1 MNAVNSLHLTSA
13 TDLQAIPTQTPDSPA
28 QPTPVNT
35 PAVTLPSPFKGAQ
48 ALQQALGDQGNWH
61 NLAQA
66 LNTVA
71 QALPENADKNA
82 VLAAL
87 KSQQMDIHPVSS
99 YPLQSSQASKPTAS
113 LEAFITEKGLALPKT
128 RNHLIYLAD
137 AVAQRALQHP
147 LGNFGGGL
155 SWPIPLSVEDQSRI
169 GTLVDKN
176 TADLPGLPLADV
188 RKGALG
194 YLLNAIDPPLATA
207 ELQDPAKALE
217 KLVVSPAAQAL
228 GQAIQTQ
235 LSGIPTATSV
245 NDYVLAAINLGLNH
259 SAILEPRRN
268 SVAGFDL
275 AKEQHW
281 GKPASFIINSL
292 GCHLVSEGKATNAT
306 AKLATHLL
314 LVRAAPE
321 LLVRDI
327 PASVVYGSQAWANFS
342 IAVAKVEA
350 EAPGTAANMTFAQ
363 IMKAVDGSGA
373 TAPESAQKAALVDWA
388 IASGVMAKSG
398 DDTYTPTQLETVR
411 TLFNQ
416 QQSERM
422 IASGLLDTPTPSR
435 KEIALA
441 KLKQQFGE
449 TVPFE
454 EKLLRLDEPGTP
466 YAEPLYNPHR
476 RPAGLHS
483 MLDIAMMELGDTKWK
498 TTDSRIPLE
507 AINAPLKLEV
517 NKAFNHQFAQAI
529 QARQKGI
536 GTTIKHL
543 IAQLPLTDR
552 QNLEHGKLEFF
563 QKKTY
568 ALGMNFTSKTLH
580 DKDNTL
586 LVKATGVN
594 GETVYKIDIQKGE
607 ISTVPGRELT
617 RKREREANK
626 EEKIEPF
633 TPTNTNEAALNQT
646 PQDGASTTPSSFSST
661 RTQSIADVFVEH
673 LDIDSKDVVKH
684 AKGASTFDKQKEH
697 EWAVADFFLNL
708 VPLRS
713 AIVNFQNGNY
723 LDGATDLV
731 MDVLGFLTAG
741 AATAAKV
748 AKVGATAAS
757 TAVKAAKV
765 AKIIGVG
772 TINAFNPAGGLGD
785 LLVGAGRAMI
795 SGAKTTARG
804 VRSVGRAGLS
814 LVSDT
819 INNARGASGNYDLLK
834 AASKEHGPALIG
846 SFQSAGRNIEGV
858 AILRNDN
865 WYHYNPI
872 TNQPYGPPIKDFT
885 PIRGS
890 RTHAIAAGGQYER
903 IHAKLYENVINA
915 QTPEKIRDYNRG
927 YINGSLESL
936 PDYYP
941 NISTDE
947 LKKLASKPNRSPEE
961 IGTLSKAIKQSQIED
976 AKYHSYLLMNDVQA
990 PGVKVTPVSQTYY
1003 LAHVDITSKGEC
1015 AGLVNT
1021 MALAIQYGKEKQ
1033 LMKNFYR
1040 AADLASPQAIKF
1052 NQDLRDFQDIVGRTH
1067 TFHMGKTP
1075 KKVDYQEII
1084 DDLTN
1089 SPTSK
1094 TIRIASED
1102 HAMLAGIKVENGK
1115 TEWFFYDPDSGFVEF
1130 ETLRSMQEGLEKTLN
1145 SGGIAAS
1152 QKTSKSQTGARE
1164 YHISEFHTGDIV
1176 ADGVDEFAVAN
1187 LAMATLP

>member
-1 MNAVNSLHLTSA
+1 
-13 TDLQAIPTQTPDSPA
+13 
-28 QPTPVNT
+28 
-35 PAVTLPSPFKGAQ
+35 
-48 ALQQALGDQGNWH
+48 
-61 NLAQA
+61 
-66 LNTVA
+66 
-71 QALPENADKNA
+71 
-82 VLAAL
+82 
-87 KSQQMDIHPVSS
+87 MDIHPVSS

-217 KLVVSPAAQAL
+217 KLVTSPAAQAL

-245 NDYVLAAINLGLNH
+245 NDYVLAAINLGLDH

-373 TAPESAQKAALVDWA
+373 TAPESAKKAALVDWA

-411 TLFNQ
+411 AAFNQ

-422 IASGLLDTPTPSR
+422 TASGLLDTPIPSR

-449 TVPFE
+449 AVPFE

-483 MLDIAMMELGDTKWK
+483 MLDVAMMELGDTKWK
-498 TTDSRIPLE
+498 TTDSRVPLK

-563 QKKTY
+563 QKRTY
-568 ALGMNFTSKTLH
+568 ALGMDFTSKTLH

-684 AKGASTFDKQKEH
+684 AKGASTLDKQKEH

-785 LLVGAGRAMI
+785 LLVGAGRVAV
-795 SGAKTTARG
+795 GGTKRVAKGLNTIAG
-804 VRSVGRAGLS
+804 AGLS
-814 LVSDT
+814 LVSDG
-819 INNARGASGNYDLLK
+819 INKARGASASYDLVE
-834 AASKEHGPALIG
+834 ASRRYGVSATGTFKFAD
-846 SFQSAGRNIEGV
+846 QSIEGG
-858 AILRNDN
+858 AILHNN
-865 WYHYNPI
+865 KWYAYDPI
-872 TNQPYGPPIKDFT
+872 KAQPYGTPLDGFIPKTGAVDGEPLHGFSDWVYKKLAGDPSLSTQETPSVLGRFVPKEFSDALEAARRPKNLMDFELGYASGNPERIPGYSASMDIFELQALASQRFLSPEDVGALVKKIERKKVMLTQEGVTLFQKD
-885 PIRGS
+885 IQ
-890 RTHAIAAGGQYER
+890 AAGGT
-903 IHAKLYENVINA
+903 V
-915 QTPEKIRDYNRG
+915 TPISQE
-927 YINGSLESL
+927 
-936 PDYYP
+936 YY
-941 NISTDE
+941 
-947 LKKLASKPNRSPEE
+947 L
-961 IGTLSKAIKQSQIED
+961 SQIN
-976 AKYHSYLLMNDVQA
+976 L
-990 PGVKVTPVSQTYY
+990 
-1003 LAHVDITSKGEC
+1003 TSPGEC
-1015 AGLVNT
+1015 AGMANT
-1021 MALAIQYGKEKQ
+1021 LGFALESGTESTFLGNLFKAAAKPKDATSMAFI
-1033 LMKNFYR
+1033 KNLNSLQN
-1040 AADLASPQAIKF
+1040 AVEGAE
-1052 NQDLRDFQDIVGRTH
+1052 
-1067 TFHMGKTP
+1067 TFHMGKP
-1075 KKVDYQEII
+1075 IRQLPYQEII
-1084 DDLTN
+1084 SELTSSA
-1089 SPTSK
+1089 SPK
-1094 TIRIASED
+1094 MLRIATRD
-1102 HAMLAGIKVENGK
+1102 HALLAGTVLRDNKPV
-1115 TEWFFYDPDSGFVEF
+1115 WFYFDPNYGLAKFDSAEAMKDGLER
-1130 ETLRSMQEGLEKTLN
+1130 TLNKGTNPHQLRSHGNTPG
-1145 SGGIAAS
+1145 SP
-1152 QKTSKSQTGARE
+1152 E
-1164 YHISEFHTGDIV
+1164 YKVSEFLASDIASYPHSTDV
-1176 ADGVDEFAVAN
+1176 VR
-1187 LAMATLP
+1187 MAIVEL